1 MKAYNMMDDFRFLY
15 PRKSDM
21 HKNIRRDR
29 GHLNMLVNTWCLF
42 YNDSVREKAID
53 LITELNYYY
62 EGITDGEIMFSDEC
76 SPEYKEQIIAV
87 TRQCIYKKMSA
98 YRRLRD
104 YHHEVL
110 RSHPKAGYVCFS
122 LDVDK
127 NTHNYLT
134 TDVHNNLIK
143 DLVKKFTNNFK
154 SLTLYSHV
162 AAYFWVIL
170 RRRDGYPYLHFTL
183 YFKEKDF
190 NHVVGLSI
198 NKTWLNVLEKQGLK
212 GSIRY
217 FIITEDFIGPRL
229 SKGGVAGDRCLYE
242 VSPYHDDE
250 KNELF
255 IYNDYNGAGI
265 LQEMSSDINKINKK
279 VFELHLY
286 TLSKLTFVFPGKTKS
301 QGFSKIK
308 K

>member
-42 YNDSVREKAID
+42 YNDSVRGKTVD
-53 LITELNYYY
+53 LIAELYDYY
-62 EGITDGEIMFSDEC
+62 EGITDGKIIFSGGWF
-76 SPEYKEQIIAV
+76 SEYKEEFIAA

-98 YRRLRD
+98 YRSLKD
-104 YHHEVL
+104 YHYEVL
-110 RSHPKAGYVCFS
+110 RFHPKAGYICFS

-127 NTHNYLT
+127 NTRNHQSSDTHNK
-134 TDVHNNLIK
+134 DIK
-143 DLVKKFTNNFK
+143 DLAKKFINNFK
-154 SLTLYSHV
+154 SLALHSHTT
-162 AAYFWVIL
+162 AYFWVLL
-170 RRRDGYPYLHFTL
+170 RRHDGYPYLHFTL
-183 YFKEKDF
+183 YFKERDF
-190 NHVVGLSI
+190 NHVAGLLI
-198 NKTWLNVLEKQGLK
+198 NKTWFNILEKQGLK

-217 FIITEDFIGPRL
+217 FIITDDFIGPRL

-242 VSPYHDDE
+242 ANPCHDDK

-255 IYNDYNGAGI
+255 IYNDYNGTDI
-265 LQEMSSDINKINKK
+265 LQELSSDINKINKK
-279 VFELHLY
+279 AFELHLY
-286 TLSKLTFVFPGKTKS
+286 SLSKLMFVLPGKSKS

>member
-21 HKNIRRDR
+21 HKNIRRDK

-42 YNDSVREKAID
+42 YNDSVREKPVD
-53 LITELNYYY
+53 LIAELDYYY
-62 EGITDGEIMFSDEC
+62 EGITDGKIIFSGDC
-76 SPEYKEQIIAV
+76 SSEYKEEIIAA

-98 YRRLRD
+98 YRRLID
-104 YHHEVL
+104 YHYEVL
-110 RSHPKAGYVCFS
+110 SFHPKAGYICFS

-127 NTHNYLT
+127 NTRNHQSSDTHNK
-134 TDVHNNLIK
+134 DIK
-143 DLVKKFTNNFK
+143 DLAKRFINNFK
-154 SLTLYSHV
+154 SLALYSQIT
-162 AAYFWVIL
+162 AYFWVLL
-170 RRRDGYPYLHFTL
+170 RRRDGDSYLHFTL

-190 NHVVGLSI
+190 NHVPGLSI
-198 NKTWLNVLEKQGLK
+198 NKTWFNVLEKQGLK

-217 FIITEDFIGPRL
+217 FIITDDFIGPRL

-242 VSPYHDDE
+242 VNPYHDDE

-255 IYNDYNGAGI
+255 IYNDYNGTDI
-265 LQEMSSDINKINKK
+265 LQELSLDINEINKK

-286 TLSKLTFVFPGKTKS
+286 TLSKLIFVLPGKSKS